1 MCEAGALYGVLV
13 AERNALRQQLAAAET
28 ARARLAAVA
37 RAAHAYFVGTDDA
50 SECDEWEVLLEAVKA
65 LEEGDLAAARPAEEE
80 PCTTQ

>member
-37 RAAHAYFVGTDDA
+37 RAAEFLNCAPGSVGYLIAAEQTLRA
-50 SECDEWEVLLEAVKA
+50 LRA
-65 LEEGDLAAARPAEEE
+65 LEPGDLADARPAAGACS
-80 PCTTQ
+80 P